1 MVPLLENM
9 QSALGPIGYAATLCG
24 VSFAIGLVIGLI
36 SRKAPA
42 SAPPAP
48 PAAPLPPL
56 TPTVETSE
64 SKGDKRRNPRRPGR
78 SVEVLIH
85 VPGLMQES
93 IKGVILNRSVG
104 GLGILVGDE
113 YQVGSTI
120 GVLPAAASKL
130 TPWVEVEVKSCRRS
144 GEDWEIG
151 VQFLKVPPYST
162 MVLFG

>member
-1 MVPLLENM
+1 MLEQM
-9 QSALGPIGYAATLCG
+9 QTALGPIGYAATLAG
-24 VSFAIGLVIGLI
+24 VGFVIGLAIGLL
-36 SRKAPA
+36 SRRKAPA
-42 SAPPAP
+42 ADAPASPPPDMPVSAK
-48 PAAPLPPL
+48 
-56 TPTVETSE
+56 VETTE

-78 SVEVLIH
+78 SVEVFVHI
-85 VPGLMQES
+85 PGHFQES

-113 YQVGSTI
+113 YLVGSTI

-130 TPWVEVEVKSCRRS
+130 TPWVEVEVKSCRRN

>member
-1 MVPLLENM
+1 MFDQLLT
-9 QSALGPIGYAATLCG
+9 SLGPIGYAAVCAG
-24 VSFAIGLVIGLI
+24 VGLVVGLGIGFAL
-36 SRKAPA
+36 RKAPA
-42 SAPPAP
+42 SAPMPEPA
-48 PAAPLPPL
+48 PAAPVDAK
-56 TPTVETSE
+56 VETTE

-78 SVEVLIH
+78 SVEVFVH
-85 VPGLMQES
+85 MPGQLQESS

-113 YQVGSTI
+113 YLVGSTL

-130 TPWVEVEVKSCRRS
+130 TPWVEVEVKSCRRN